1 LKNENREGSLRSSRR
16 EVHFCPRKASRSAPL
31 LLLAFLLVLS
41 IPSWVPADES
51 PVWTFDF
58 RDVFYDIAFLNQE
71 TAVIVGARGRV
82 LVSHPKYANLWSPRV
97 SGTKQLLTCLSF
109 VDERNGWAAGHGG
122 IILHTEDGG
131 NTWRIQ
137 RESSPDNNPLF
148 DLQFV
153 SPNVG
158 YACGSYD
165 TFLKTT
171 DGGKTWTLS
180 APGSDYIY
188 NSLAFLDEQTGYLVG
203 EFGTVLRTR
212 DGGNSWEQLD
222 LGGYEGSLFGITL
235 LSPQTILVYG
245 VAGKVLRSEDAGLH
259 WVDVSPDQ
267 DKSLFRGAAHGDTV
281 MLVGATGTLLVS
293 TDGGKTFLKRLDKDF
308 ISFAGVGAH
317 PGGGF
322 VCLGERGKIDH
333 LQATP
338 GEE

>member
-1 LKNENREGSLRSSRR
+1 LRSRR
-16 EVHFCPRKASRSAPL
+16 RAVCLFPHTTNGSAPL
-31 LLLAFLLVLS
+31 LLLALLLFVLP
-41 IPSWVPADES
+41 IPSWGSADES
-51 PVWTFDF
+51 PFWTFDF
-58 RDVFYDIAFLNQE
+58 RDVFYDIAFLNEE

-82 LVSHPKYANLWSPRV
+82 LVSHPKYSNLWSPRV

-109 VDERNGWAAGHGG
+109 VDEKNGWAAGHGG
-122 IILHTEDGG
+122 VILHTEDGG

-137 RESSPDNNPLF
+137 RESSPENNPLF
-148 DLQFV
+148 DIQFL
-153 SPNVG
+153 SPSVG
-158 YACGSYD
+158 YACGAYD

-171 DGGKTWTLS
+171 DGGETWTLTS
-180 APGSDYIY
+180 PGSDNIY
-188 NSLAFLDEQTGYLVG
+188 NGLAFLDEETGYLVG

-212 DGGNSWEQLD
+212 DGGDSWEKLD

-235 LSPQTILVYG
+235 LSPEMILVYG
-245 VAGKVLRSEDAGLH
+245 IAGKVLRSEDGGLH
-259 WVDVSPDQ
+259 WVDVSADQ
-267 DKSLFRGAAHGDTV
+267 NKSLFRGAAQGDTV
-281 MLVGATGTLLVS
+281 VLVGDTGTLLIS

-333 LQATP
+333 LQVTP